1 MSSDRKDLIKTDDP
15 DFLKDPDTGALVSNN
30 NDSDMDSTLS
40 YRPKEQSKKIK
51 NQENDLNNIKSEVSE
66 LKNEIS
72 EIKDLLHQLLN
83 K

>member
-30 NDSDMDSTLS
+30 IRAFKKFKL
-40 YRPKEQSKKIK
+40 KEEQSKKIK